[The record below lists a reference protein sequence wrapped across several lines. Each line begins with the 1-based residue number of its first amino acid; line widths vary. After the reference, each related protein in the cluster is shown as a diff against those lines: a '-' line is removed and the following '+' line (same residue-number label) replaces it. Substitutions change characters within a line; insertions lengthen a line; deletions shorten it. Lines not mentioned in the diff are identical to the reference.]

1 MALGFSGCEEPPYVH
16 PDFLQEMVLGT
27 NIPGQ
32 TGPDAFLH
40 VEPGGSLPIVFG
52 FQGLYMVVLAA
63 RIPDLP
69 GVPVK
74 GNFTLEMDGALVND
88 SKYNKSRA
96 FEVGGDGY
104 QYFFDIWIIVDDLTS
119 YLGKEGTIHVELFTS
134 DEAYRGEQSIDVIFV
149 SEDSPQTPEETTP

>member
-1 MALGFSGCEEPPYVH
+1 MEKGSFQRSLSVLMIGCILSLSGCDEPAYIH

-40 VEPGGSLPIVFG
+40 VDPGGELPIVFG

-69 GVPVK
+69 GAPVK
-74 GNFTLEMDGALVND
+74 GTFTLEMDGVVIND
-88 SKYNKSRA
+88 SKYNKARS

-104 QYFFDIWIIVDDLTS
+104 QYFFVNYFLWFQYQKLQS
-119 YLGKEGTIHVELFTS
+119 YEVHL
-134 DEAYRGEQSIDVIFV
+134 
-149 SEDSPQTPEETTP
+149 